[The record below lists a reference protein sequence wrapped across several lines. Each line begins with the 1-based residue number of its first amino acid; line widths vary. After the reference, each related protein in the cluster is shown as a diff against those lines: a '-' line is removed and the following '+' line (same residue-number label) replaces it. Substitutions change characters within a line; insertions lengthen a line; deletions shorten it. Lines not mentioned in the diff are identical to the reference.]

1 MASFKNWIGKQQVH
15 EGMIDHHHASLLAAT
30 LDLPVPKNGSE
41 LPQCWHWAWFNE
53 ARPPSELGRDGHP
66 AKGGFIPALPSPR
79 RMWAGGNL
87 TFHKPVLVGR
97 HHRKISS
104 IEQIEQKDGASGALF
119 IVTIRHRLFDEDDDL
134 CVDEVQN
141 LVYRDDPDP
150 NAPPQQFPLAP
161 GNAETTRE
169 FKPDSTL
176 LFRYSALTFNGHRI
190 HYDLDYARKVEG
202 YSNLVLH
209 APLSATLLCQLG
221 NEQLSDVPLRSFHY
235 RATAPVF
242 CGETVRL
249 CARGNGNRVQLWIEK
264 TGGIQAMIS
273 TAEG

>member
-1 MASFKNWIGKQQVH
+1 MITIMPAFWQQHWICPFPRTEVNCLNAGT
-15 EGMIDHHHASLLAAT
+15 GPGSMRRDLRRNLAGT
-30 LDLPVPKNGSE
+30 DIRQKVGSYQ
-41 LPQCWHWAWFNE
+41 PC
-53 ARPPSELGRDGHP
+53 
-66 AKGGFIPALPSPR
+66 PR
-79 RMWAGGNL
+79 RAACGLGEISPSTSPSWSA
-87 TFHKPVLVGR
+87 R

-104 IEQIEQKDGASGALF
+104 IEQIDQKDGASGALF

-209 APLSATLLCQLG
+209 APLSATLLCHLG